1 MTVINEF
8 DNDVEV
14 QLSIGELFDKLEKL
28 KNIEFS
34 NTSDDEYL
42 LNVDEQFKIKNE
54 HNEWIDVLGLVTKF
68 DNMTELQ
75 FESGNVFKA
84 ADKHLLSYDGLH
96 TKFLNDYNLGDK
108 IKKSNGEYETIAKI
122 NKINNRTKLY
132 DLQVASDT
140 HLYQTSDGL
149 IHHNSIGLINL
160 SWNYIQQGKDV
171 VYISLELK
179 EAKIMKRYIT
189 HSAKIPTHEIPN
201 RETDIYMHLKKCDER
216 GYGRFTVHFYQPN
229 TLSAMKLELFI
240 RNYIQKYGTVP
251 IIILDYAGLMI
262 PNGKGWQG
270 MFERD
275 KYVSEELRGVC
286 TLFNTVCW
294 TADQYN
300 RSVCLHSK
308 VKTQRGEIEIKD
320 ITTDDYVLTHSQ
332 RMAKVNVVHE
342 IQEQEC
348 YEITLKSG
356 KKIIC
361 SGRHMWPKADPRKE
375 ETFENKIIDNIN
387 TSLKVGD
394 KLWIKSDIDEQF
406 YQEKGLSKS

>member
-14 QLSIGELFDKLEKL
+14 QISIGELFDKLEKL

-108 IKKSNGEYETIAKI
+108 IKKSNGEYETITKI

-160 SWNYIQQGKDV
+160 SWNYVQQGKDV

-201 RETDIYMHLKKCDER
+201 READIYMHLKKCDER

-300 RSVCLHSK
+300 RCAFIGEK
-308 VKTQRGEIEIKD
+308 VKTPDGYVEIGNINVGDKVLGSNNEWRSVVAKTD
-320 ITTDDYVLTHSQ
+320 I
-332 RMAKVNVVHE
+332 E
-342 IQEQEC
+342 EQEV
-348 YEITLKSG
+348 YEITTKSG
-356 KKIIC
+356 KKIMV
-361 SGRHMWPKADPRKE
+361 SGRHIFPKDVNGKMVE
-375 ETFENKIIDNIN
+375 DNIF

-394 KLWIKSDIDEQF
+394 KIYINDDF
-406 YQEKGLSKS
+406 

>member
-14 QLSIGELFDKLEKL
+14 QISIGELFDKLEKL

-96 TKFLNDYNLGDK
+96 TKFLNDYNIGNK
-108 IKKSNGEYETIAKI
+108 IKKSNGEYETITKI

-251 IIILDYAGLMI
+251 IIILDYAGLMV

-300 RSVCLHSK
+300 RCLAF
-308 VKTQRGEIEIKD
+308 GETVETPDGKKNIEELKIGD
-320 ITTDDYVLTHSQ
+320 LILGTNNEYRT
-332 RMAKVNVVHE
+332 VVE
-342 IQEQEC
+342 VTEPDEQEC
-348 YEITLKSG
+348 YEITTASG
-356 KKIIC
+356 KTIVCSARHIFPKDVNGKIV
-361 SGRHMWPKADPRKE
+361 E
-375 ETFENKIIDNIN
+375 DNIL
-387 TSLKVGD
+387 TSLTVGD
-394 KLWIKSDIDEQF
+394 KVYIKED
-406 YQEKGLSKS
+406 

>member
-14 QLSIGELFDKLEKL
+14 QISIGELFDKLEKL

-108 IKKSNGEYETIAKI
+108 IKKSNGEYETITKI

-171 VYISLELK
+171 IYISLELK

-201 RETDIYMHLKKCDER
+201 READIYMHLKKCDER

-251 IIILDYAGLMI
+251 IIILDYAGLMV

-300 RSVCLHSK
+300 RCAFIGEK
-308 VKTQRGEIEIKD
+308 VKTPDGYVEIGNINVGDKVLGSNNEWRSVVAKTD
-320 ITTDDYVLTHSQ
+320 I
-332 RMAKVNVVHE
+332 E
-342 IQEQEC
+342 EQEV
-348 YEITLKSG
+348 YEITTKSG
-356 KKIIC
+356 KKIMV
-361 SGRHMWPKADPRKE
+361 SGRHIFPKDVNGKMVE
-375 ETFENKIIDNIN
+375 DNIF

-394 KLWIKSDIDEQF
+394 KIYINDDF
-406 YQEKGLSKS
+406 